1 MQQKEREMQDLRQW
15 LHASQEALAKL
26 KGESQQGALNQSR
39 HHQETIRELKERLE
53 ITNTDLQ
60 HNEKM
65 ALKDAQKISD
75 LKTQVEAIPV
85 ANANAHLQAVRN
97 EGGH

>member
-1 MQQKEREMQDLRQW
+1 MQQKEREMLDLRQW

-26 KGESQQGALNQSR
+26 KGESQHGT
-39 HHQETIRELKERLE
+39 QETIRELKERLE